1 MEKITKREMYQALIH
16 FAETGIMSY
25 PAKGES
31 VDDDSETTNA
41 KLVTSEELK
50 AFAENE
56 IVLLDKKLNKAKENA
71 KKKRATSDKLQEAI
85 QAVLTDEFETIAD
98 IAAKVEDEDATV
110 AKCVYRL
117 NALVEAGI
125 AEKTD
130 MKVTGAEGKK
140 RTVKGYKLAGEP
152 ADEDVDE
159 EPTDS
164 VEE

>member
-16 FAETGIMSY
+16 FAETGVMSY
-25 PAKGES
+25 PAKEEG
-31 VDDDSETTNA
+31 VDDPT
-41 KLVTSEELK
+41 VTSEELK

-117 NALVEAGI
+117 N
-125 AEKTD
+125 EKTD

-152 ADEDVDE
+152 ADEDIDE

>member
-25 PAKGES
+25 PAKDEN
-31 VDDDSETTNA
+31 VDDPDVTNA

-56 IVLLDKKLNKAKENA
+56 IVLLDKKLSKAKENA
-71 KKKRATSDKLQEAI
+71 KKKRATADKLQEAI

-152 ADEDVDE
+152 VDADE
-159 EPTDS
+159 EPTDL

>member
-1 MEKITKREMYQALIH
+1 MEKITKREIYQALIR
-16 FAETGIMSY
+16 FAETGVMSY
-25 PAKGES
+25 PAKEDG
-31 VDDDSETTNA
+31 VDDPVVTN
-41 KLVTSEELK
+41 EELK

-85 QAVLTDEFETIAD
+85 QAVLTNEFETIAD

-130 MKVTGAEGKK
+130 MKVTGTEGKK

-152 ADEDVDE
+152 VDEDVDE

>member
-1 MEKITKREMYQALIH
+1 MPQLHYSLW
-16 FAETGIMSY
+16 Y
-25 PAKGES
+25 
-31 VDDDSETTNA
+31 
-41 KLVTSEELK
+41 
-50 AFAENE
+50 
-56 IVLLDKKLNKAKENA
+56 NK
-71 KKKRATSDKLQEAI
+71 EAI

-152 ADEDVDE
+152 VDEDVDE

>member
-25 PAKGES
+25 PAKDEN
-31 VDDDSETTNA
+31 VDDPDVTNA

-56 IVLLDKKLNKAKENA
+56 IVLLDKKLSKAKENA

-152 ADEDVDE
+152 VDADE

>member
-25 PAKGES
+25 PAKDEN
-31 VDDDSETTNA
+31 VDDPDVTNA

-98 IAAKVEDEDATV
+98 IAAKIEDEDATV

-152 ADEDVDE
+152 VDVDE